1 MAFETLSSLDYMTL
15 SAAELGRGVAG
26 GRLSPVQLVEQA
38 TELAKQSEPY
48 VNAYVRF
55 LENYANTIAS
65 EREAE
70 VRRGRIRGPLHGIPI
85 AIKDNFYLNGFPV
98 TRGSRTAECYTATFD
113 SPMVERVVAAG
124 AVIIGKTT
132 MPEFGWKGTGIS
144 PLTGVTRN
152 PWNPSRNTGGSS
164 AGSAATVAAG
174 AVPIALG
181 SDAGGS
187 IRIPASFCGIVGLKP
202 TLGRIPV
209 WPGTVTET
217 LSHVGPLCR
226 FVEDARLL
234 LNAAAGP
241 DARDPL
247 SFGAGPRSA
256 DDRQRRLENG
266 TCRVGLMDDPFD
278 YPINLGVAEVY
289 RTAIEKVRSSFKA
302 EFNPLSFDQPLPR
315 SIFEGLWVTGR
326 GLGFG
331 NTFQRH
337 GAIMDQGLVRLEQL
351 AAHYQVADLFKVA
364 DARRKFVAASFEL
377 LERVDILVTPT
388 MPITA
393 FDADAEV
400 PEGGEAAAP
409 LPWVTWTPFT
419 YPFNLSGQ
427 PAISIPCGI
436 TAERLPVGL
445 QVVGAWGQDEFVL
458 NVAARIESALNFSKR
473 FVNPALQ

>member
-1 MAFETLSSLDYMTL
+1 MSL
-15 SAAELGRGVAG
+15 SAAELGRRIAS
-26 GRLSPVQLVEQA
+26 GRLSPVQLAEQA
-38 TELAKQSEPY
+38 TELAKRAEPHI
-48 VNAYVRF
+48 NAYVRF
-55 LENYANTIAS
+55 LESYSNTVAV

-70 VRRGRIRGPLHGIPI
+70 VRQGRVRGPLHGVPI
-85 AIKDNFYLNGFPV
+85 AIKDNFYLKGFPV
-98 TRGSRTAECYTATFD
+98 TRGSRTAENYMATFD

-152 PWNPSRNTGGSS
+152 PWNPSRNPGGSS

-226 FVEDARLL
+226 FAEDARLL
-234 LNAAAGP
+234 LNATAGP

-247 SFGAGPRSA
+247 SFGAGPRWVA
-256 DDRQRRLENG
+256 DRQARFERG
-266 TCRVGLMDDPFD
+266 ACRVGLIDDPFD
-278 YPINLGVAEVY
+278 YPIDPQVAQVY
-289 RTAIEKVRSSFKA
+289 RTAVETVQSSLKA
-302 EFNPLSFDQPLPR
+302 EFQSLSFDQPLPR
-315 SIFEGLWVTGR
+315 AVFEGLWVTGR

-331 NTFQRH
+331 DTFRRH
-337 GAIMDQGLVRLEQL
+337 GAIMDQGLVRLEKL
-351 AAHYQVADLFKVA
+351 AMDYDVAQLFKVM
-364 DARRKFVAASFEL
+364 DARRKFVAASFDL
-377 LERVDILVTPT
+377 LERADVLIMPT

-393 FDADAEV
+393 FEADAEV
-400 PEGGEAAAP
+400 PEGGEASAP

-419 YPFNLSGQ
+419 YAFNLSGQ

-436 TAERLPVGL
+436 TAGGLPVGL
-445 QVVGAWGQDEFVL
+445 QVVGAWGQDELVL
-458 NVAARIESALNFSKR
+458 DVAARIESALNFPKR
-473 FVNPALQ
+473 FVDPTLQ